1 MRDVIR
7 LLGFLLTVLAAV
19 PARAAD
25 YCGYGH
31 ATAVLLVDRTT
42 RFDATDRS
50 IFLDATGAV
59 IDRLGA
65 GDRLVAFT
73 MTGAFTGSKKIID
86 RCKPGCPEE
95 GFFAG
100 LLSACSPTVA
110 HAALQGFT
118 ADLAGGIAGMLKE
131 PEETAQSDLFRTVA
145 EATRATA
152 ADAGDK
158 MPVRTVILFSD
169 LLENSAML
177 PERELRRL
185 GVSAV
190 LQRLHEAG
198 VAPPDVAGATIRVF
212 GFGRDDAPGRPP
224 LPQDER
230 RRVAAVWAHWFKAG
244 GAAAVE
250 IGFR

>member
-1 MRDVIR
+1 MIR
-7 LLGFLLTVLAAV
+7 LLGVVVLVLAAGS
-19 PARAAD
+19 AHAAD
-25 YCGYGH
+25 YCAYGH

-73 MTGAFTGSKKIID
+73 MTGAFTDSKKVFD
-86 RCKPGCPEE
+86 QCKPGCPEQ

-110 HAALQGFT
+110 HAELQGFT
-118 ADLAGGIAGMLKE
+118 AGLAGTLAVMLQK
-131 PEETAQSDLFRTVA
+131 PEETPQSDLFRTVA

-152 ADAGDK
+152 ADVGDK
-158 MPVRTVILFSD
+158 QPVRTVILFSD

-177 PERELRRL
+177 PERDLRRL
-185 GVSAV
+185 GVTTV

-198 VAPPDVAGATIRVF
+198 VAPDVAGAAIRVF
-212 GFGRDDAPGRPP
+212 GFGRDDAPGRPA

-230 RRVAAVWAHWFKAG
+230 RRVAAIWTQWFKAG
-244 GAAAVE
+244 GAAEVE